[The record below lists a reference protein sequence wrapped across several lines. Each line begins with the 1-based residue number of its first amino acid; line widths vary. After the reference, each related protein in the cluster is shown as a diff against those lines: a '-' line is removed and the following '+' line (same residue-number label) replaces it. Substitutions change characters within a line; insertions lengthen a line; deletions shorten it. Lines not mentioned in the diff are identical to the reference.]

1 MKLDTDPIVL
11 PDGSK
16 LNCLLYADD
25 LILISNTSEG
35 LQKSL
40 DTLSKFCDDWLLNIN
55 LKKKNESHYFSK
67 ETQKI
72 NFQ

>member
-1 MKLDTDPIVL
+1 MLFNLYLNEIPTLLDKMDTDPIIL

-35 LQKSL
+35 LQQLL
-40 DTLSKFCDDWLLNIN
+40 DTLSKFCNDWLLNIN
-55 LKKKNESHYFSK
+55 LKKRKS
-67 ETQKI
+67 
-72 NFQ
+72 

>member
-1 MKLDTDPIVL
+1 MNTDPIIL

-25 LILISNTSEG
+25 LILISHTSEG

-40 DTLSKFCDDWLLNIN
+40 DTLSKFCNDWLLNIN
-55 LKKKNESHYFSK
+55 LKKNESYYFSK
-67 ETQKI
+67 ETKKI
-72 NFQ
+72 YLK